1 MRKIGIL
8 GGSFTPIH
16 YGHLLLAEW
25 AREDLGLD
33 EVFFI
38 PAGDPYFKKGGE
50 MLCGEER
57 LHMTQLALEDRQG
70 FQCLDLEVKRSGP
83 TYTYETLIELQNQY
97 PDAQFFFLCG
107 ADCLFTIETWKCPEL
122 IFANCT
128 LVAMVRDNA
137 SSPEMEAKKQ
147 ALEAAFQANILLLPF
162 LRYAISSTKI
172 RERVRMRQSIR
183 YLVPEAV
190 RNYILEKEFYRE

>member
-8 GGSFTPIH
+8 GGSFNPIH

-57 LHMTQLALEDRQG
+57 LHMTQMALEDRQG

-83 TYTYETLIELQNQY
+83 TYTYETLLY
-97 PDAQFFFLCG
+97 PDTQFFFLCG
-107 ADCLFTIETWKCPEL
+107 ADCLYTIGTWKCPEL

-128 LVAMVRDNA
+128 LVAVVRDDA
-137 SSPEMEAKKQ
+137 SAPEMEAKKQ
-147 ALEAAFQANILLLPF
+147 ALESAYDAKIILLPF
-162 LRYAISSTKI
+162 LRYSISSTEI
-172 RERVRMRQSIR
+172 RERVKNRKSIR
-183 YLVPEAV
+183 YLVPEPV